1 MPTFFQY
8 AKDKSEKQVNR
19 PGNGVIDRIYN
30 HIKINKFRFANTT
43 IEPLDWRKLM
53 FNPDRPYGEKEEEL
67 VAEFRNASSKLQFAR
82 GGFTFDDG
90 YHNLYEIKKLKE
102 YMDGYGR
109 RQDVCDVLIRGLFG
123 EHKTPYKAAFWMCYN
138 DVVYDN
144 LLANLAEDRR
154 KYSEMDLNTLEWRE
168 CNICGNDYKARASDV
183 NDICPACRAFN
194 SKAITNRCIDC
205 GATLSTKSGK
215 GRPSIRCAKCQ
226 VAHDRFVTARSMR
239 RARAKKDVRLK

>member
-30 HIKINKFRFANTT
+30 HIKINRFRFANTT

-67 VAEFRNASSKLQFAR
+67 VAEFRNASSKLQFVR
-82 GGFTFDDG
+82 GNFTFDDG

-144 LLANLAEDRR
+144 LSANLTEDRQ
-154 KYSEMDLNTLEWRE
+154 KYSEMDLDTLDWRE
-168 CNICGNDYKARASDV
+168 CNICGNEYKARPTDV
-183 NDICPACRAFN
+183 GDICPACRMFN
-194 SKAITNRCIDC
+194 GKARTRRCLDC
-205 GATLSTKSGK
+205 GVDLPPVAKPGGVQL
-215 GRPSIRCAKCQ
+215 RCEKCQ
-226 VAHDRFVTARSMR
+226 KIHR
-239 RARAKKDVRLK
+239 RKYKTRKEREYRAQG